1 MKVFV
6 LSALAGTILI
16 AALSFYHGELFE
28 GVAVSKLFT
37 LSADSNISTVSDG
50 DDGMENFDAF
60 GTAGFARP
68 NVPAINIKE
77 LSVEVSELAREAY
90 YFQCSSGSYC
100 SFASFNDFYRSLSS

>member
-16 AALSFYHGELFE
+16 AALSFYYGELFE

-37 LSADSNISTVSDG
+37 LSDDSNISTIRGG
-50 DDGMENFDAF
+50 DDGMEKF
-60 GTAGFARP
+60 GAGGFFEP

-77 LSVEVSELAREAY
+77 MRISKKP
-90 YFQCSSGSYC
+90 
-100 SFASFNDFYRSLSS
+100 